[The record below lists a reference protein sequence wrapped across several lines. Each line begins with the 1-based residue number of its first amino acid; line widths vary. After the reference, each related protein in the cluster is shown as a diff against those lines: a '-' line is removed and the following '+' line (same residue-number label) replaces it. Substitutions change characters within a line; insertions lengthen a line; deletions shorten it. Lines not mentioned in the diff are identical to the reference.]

1 MATERV
7 KKTSRI
13 KPDLAWLIWIF
24 IVVGIC
30 SALFGPMTFL
40 R

>member
-7 KKTSRI
+7 KKAPRI
-13 KPDLAWLIWIF
+13 KLDLAWLIWIF
-24 IVVGIC
+24 VVVAIC